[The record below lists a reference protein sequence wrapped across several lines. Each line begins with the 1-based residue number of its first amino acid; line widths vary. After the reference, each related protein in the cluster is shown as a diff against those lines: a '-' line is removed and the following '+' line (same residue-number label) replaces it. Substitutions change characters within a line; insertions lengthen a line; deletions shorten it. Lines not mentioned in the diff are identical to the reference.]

1 MKYKNIFRLLTPL
14 IAIVLLAAFIPGDK
28 QHKENIILNVVIQS
42 LNSSHYTP
50 LEIND
55 DFSEKVFDLF
65 VQRLDYN
72 KRFLIEPDIES
83 MKKYRHKIDNE
94 IKDITFNFLNV
105 TTELLIRRTKEA
117 QQYYRDIL
125 KEPFNFNKNEE
136 IELNP
141 KRIKYAKNK
150 KGLKEQWR
158 KYLKYDVL
166 TRFVDFQKIQEKAIE
181 NNDTTVEILSFE
193 ALEAKA
199 RKKVLKTNDD
209 WFHRMSKIEDNDR
222 FTYYINSIINIYD
235 PHSGYFPPKDKED
248 FDIAMSG
255 KLEGI
260 GAQLSQRNKY
270 IKVVRIIP
278 GSASWKQGELKAG
291 DIILKVAQGDEE
303 PLDIVDMR
311 LDKAVRFIRGKKGTE
326 ARLTIKRVD
335 GTIKVISI
343 IRDIVILDE
352 TFAKS
357 MIITDE
363 KSGKKIGYLKLPSF
377 YVDFNNLKGRNA
389 SDDVKK
395 ELKKLMSEG
404 ISGLIFD
411 VRNDGGGSLP
421 DAIDIAGM
429 FIKEGPIVQV
439 KSRIGAPYIYRD
451 KDPSVIYNGPL
462 VVLVNSFSAS
472 ASEIFA
478 AAMQDYKRA
487 IIIRSTTKFGKGT
500 VQKFADLDNLLKN
513 DFNYLKPLGSL
524 KLTLQKFYRIN
535 GGATQLKGITPDII
549 LPSVYSYIDIGEK
562 EMDYAIQWDEITPS
576 KYKKWNKSIDLERIK
591 KFSDNRIK
599 SDTIFQLL
607 NEKALK
613 LKDQR
618 DNTTKSLNLEKYNTE
633 EKKNRKESKRYNAIG
648 KQVLGLNLH
657 VLKSDL
663 TEIEADSSKMARR
676 DAWRKNLQ
684 KDIFLNEAVN
694 VITDFK
700 HF

>member
-429 FIKEGPIVQV
+429 FIKEGPVVQV

-451 KDPSVIYNGPL
+451 KDPSVIYDGPL
-462 VVLVNSFSAS
+462 VVMVNSFSAS

-478 AAMQDYKRA
+478 AAMQDYERA
-487 IIIRSTTKFGKGT
+487 VIIGSTTTFGKGT

-694 VITDFK
+694 VIKDFK
-700 HF
+700 DF